1 MIEGM
6 INSALKKAVSD
17 PKRSIRNAIELV
29 ANNSHGRF
37 QRKFFEAAQRML
49 TNQSSAYYTLGK
61 RAVTGIEHGILK
73 KFGIN
78 LGYNGCTCGA
88 ERIRRNKNELGFNI
102 PWAIYIDAE
111 DDNGSFAERAA
122 EIISQ
127 GTELG
132 VYVYVV
138 FGGAGV
144 SEAFRNIY
152 RRFDECAFITACA
165 SEYVTETL
173 MKRFDDIFNVA
184 FSINA
189 DSTEAI
195 TEASGILNTGRRLY
209 GIHRYY
215 DNDSAENI
223 FCDEMLK
230 FYETT
235 GAVFVCA
242 IPSGDCT
249 PETLQCMR
257 DKVYD
262 IRFGQKYA
270 YFALDFA
277 ADMDEID
284 HIISDD
290 TCRVTFCSDGTV
302 HSTTGDY
309 SDSEFAPAQN
319 TLNEILRRVTP
330 PKSK

>member
-1 MIEGM
+1 MINGVV
-6 INSALKKAVSD
+6 NSALKKAVSD

-37 QRKFFEAAQRML
+37 QRKFFEAAQHML
-49 TNQSSAYYTLGK
+49 TNRNSAYYTLGE
-61 RAVTGIEHGILK
+61 RAVTGIEHDILR

-88 ERIRRNKNELGFNI
+88 ERIRRNENELGINI
-102 PWAIYIDAE
+102 PWAIYIDAG
-111 DDNGSFAERAA
+111 DDNGSFAEKVI

-132 VYVYVV
+132 VYVYVI

-152 RRFDECAFITACA
+152 RKFGECAFIAAC
-165 SEYVTETL
+165 SSKYVTEAL

-184 FSINA
+184 FSINS
-189 DSTEAI
+189 DDPEAV
-195 TEASGILNTGRRLY
+195 TQTSGILNTSRRLY
-209 GIHRYY
+209 GIHQYY
-215 DNDSAENI
+215 DNDSIENI
-223 FCDEMLK
+223 FCEKMLK

-235 GAVFVCA
+235 GAAFVCA
-242 IPSGDCT
+242 IPSPDCT
-249 PETLQCMR
+249 PQTLQFMR

-290 TCRVTFCSDGTV
+290 TCRVTFCSDGTI
-302 HSTTGDY
+302 HSTTGNY
-309 SDSEFAPAQN
+309 SGDEYDPAQN
-319 TLNEILRRVTP
+319 PLSEILHRVTP
-330 PKSK
+330 PKQR